1 MMVAER
7 SGGTHSIGWLT
18 SLCLHTT
25 LAFGAVT
32 VTQPVTLA
40 PQPVPFTWNVA
51 IVTAPSEPLP
61 SSATPT
67 TTMHPPVN
75 QPPSPARSASTAPA
89 PARDAGLTRTITAEP
104 TMPRAAEAMDRRK
117 PAPQVLDSPPP
128 VQGTEHERAIEQ
140 VLAPAPATAQA
151 PTSTSQLSGQE
162 PEPVSDSSSTMQPF
176 PREQEVSLSAQTPGP
191 VASSTA
197 RADYAWLSETIMRRM
212 QELKRYP
219 MEARLERAEG
229 KVVLKVVLRSNGSL
243 EAVEI
248 FQSSGHQSLDRA
260 AVELL
265 NLAAPFQFPRPLE
278 KPQMTVKIPM
288 SYRLEP

>member
-1 MMVAER
+1 MMVSER
-7 SGGTHSIGWLT
+7 SGGHHSIGWLT
-18 SLCLHTT
+18 SLCLHAT
-25 LAFGAVT
+25 LAFAAVT
-32 VTQPVTLA
+32 VTQRVTLA

-51 IVTAPSEPLP
+51 IVTAPSEPLQ

-67 TTMHPPVN
+67 TTIHPPVN
-75 QPPSPARSASTAPA
+75 QPPSPVRSASTAPA
-89 PARDAGLTRTITAEP
+89 RDAGSMRARPGQTM
-104 TMPRAAEAMDRRK
+104 MPRAAESMDRSNQV
-117 PAPQVLDSPPP
+117 PQVLDSPPLI
-128 VQGTEHERAIEQ
+128 QSTEQERTFEQ
-140 VLAPAPATAQA
+140 VLVPAAVQA
-151 PTSTSQLSGQE
+151 PTSTSPLSSQE
-162 PEPVSDSSSTMQPF
+162 LESVSDSSSTMQPL
-176 PREQEVSLSAQTPGP
+176 PREQEASLSAQTPGP

-197 RADYAWLSETIMRRM
+197 RADYTWLSETIMRRM

-229 KVVLKVVLRSNGSL
+229 NVVLKAVLRSNGSL
-243 EAVEI
+243 EAVEV

-265 NLAAPFQFPRPLE
+265 NLAAPFHFPRPLE

>member
-1 MMVAER
+1 MVAER
-7 SGGTHSIGWLT
+7 SGGPHSIGWLT
-18 SLCLHTT
+18 SLCLHAT
-25 LAFGAVT
+25 LAFGGVT
-32 VTQPVTLA
+32 VTQRVTLA

-51 IVTAPSEPLP
+51 IVTAPSEPLQ

-67 TTMHPPVN
+67 TTIHPPVN

-89 PARDAGLTRTITAEP
+89 PARDAGSMRARSPEP
-104 TMPRAAEAMDRRK
+104 MMPRAAEPMDRSNQ
-117 PAPQVLDSPPP
+117 APQVLDSPPP
-128 VQGTEHERAIEQ
+128 VQGTGHERTIEQ
-140 VLAPAPATAQA
+140 VLAPAQA
-151 PTSTSQLSGQE
+151 PTSTSQLSSQQ
-162 PEPVSDSSSTMQPF
+162 PEPGSDSNSTMQPL
-176 PREQEVSLSAQTPGP
+176 PREQEASLSTQAPGP

-265 NLAAPFQFPRPLE
+265 NLAAPFHFPRPLE
-278 KPQMTVKIPM
+278 KPQMTVKIPL

>member
-7 SGGTHSIGWLT
+7 SGGPHSIGWLT
-18 SLCLHTT
+18 SLCLHAT

-32 VTQPVTLA
+32 VTQRVTLA

-51 IVTAPSEPLP
+51 IVTAPSGPLQ

-67 TTMHPPVN
+67 TTIHPPVN
-75 QPPSPARSASTAPA
+75 QPPSPVRSASTAPP
-89 PARDAGLTRTITAEP
+89 PAGDAGSMRARSPEP
-104 TMPRAAEAMDRRK
+104 MMPRAAEPMDRSNQ
-117 PAPQVLDSPPP
+117 APQVLDSPPP
-128 VQGTEHERAIEQ
+128 VQGTGHERAIEQ
-140 VLAPAPATAQA
+140 VLAPAQA
-151 PTSTSQLSGQE
+151 PTSTSQLSSQQ
-162 PEPVSDSSSTMQPF
+162 PEPVSDSSSAMQPLT
-176 PREQEVSLSAQTPGP
+176 REQEASLSTQTPGP
-191 VASSTA
+191 LASSTA

-219 MEARLERAEG
+219 MDARLERAEG
-229 KVVLKVVLRSNGSL
+229 KVVLKAVLRSNGSL
-243 EAVEI
+243 EAVEV

-265 NLAAPFQFPRPLE
+265 NLAAPFHFPRPLE

>member
-1 MMVAER
+1 MSVAGR
-7 SGGTHSIGWLT
+7 SGGAHSIGWLT
-18 SLCLHTT
+18 SLCLHAT
-25 LAFGAVT
+25 LAFGALV
-32 VTQPVTLA
+32 VTQRVTLA

-51 IVTAPSEPLP
+51 MVTEPSGPLQ

-67 TTMHPPVN
+67 TTIHPPLN

-89 PARDAGLTRTITAEP
+89 PARNAGPMRAKTAEP
-104 TMPRAAEAMDRRK
+104 TMPRAAEPMDRGNQT
-117 PAPQVLDSPPP
+117 PQVLESPPP
-128 VQGTEHERAIEQ
+128 VQSTEHERAIEQ
-140 VLAPAPATAQA
+140 VLAPTQA
-151 PTSTSQLSGQE
+151 PTSTSQLSNQQ
-162 PEPVSDSSSTMQPF
+162 PEPVSDLSSTMQPL
-176 PREQEVSLSAQTPGP
+176 PREQEAGLSAQTPEP

-219 MEARLERAEG
+219 TEARLERAEG
-229 KVVLKVVLRSNGSL
+229 KVVLKAVLRSNGSI
-243 EAVEI
+243 EAIEI

-265 NLAAPFQFPRPLE
+265 NLAAPFHFPRPLE

>member
-18 SLCLHTT
+18 SLCLHAT
-25 LAFGAVT
+25 LALVAVT
-32 VTQPVTLA
+32 VTQRVMLA
-40 PQPVPFTWNVA
+40 PQLVPFTWNVA
-51 IVTAPSEPLP
+51 IVTAPSEPLQ

-67 TTMHPPVN
+67 TTIHPPVN

-89 PARDAGLTRTITAEP
+89 PTRDAGWMRARSPEP
-104 TMPRAAEAMDRRK
+104 MMPRAAEPIDRSNQ
-117 PAPQVLDSPPP
+117 APQVLDSPSP

-140 VLAPAPATAQA
+140 VLAPAQA
-151 PTSTSQLSGQE
+151 PTSTSQVSSQQ
-162 PEPVSDSSSTMQPF
+162 PEPVSDSSSTMQLF
-176 PREQEVSLSAQTPGP
+176 PREQEASFSTQTPGP

-197 RADYAWLSETIMRRM
+197 RADYTWLSETIMRRM

-219 MEARLERAEG
+219 TEARLERAEG
-229 KVVLKVVLRSNGSL
+229 KVVLKAVLRSNGSL
-243 EAVEI
+243 EAVEV

-265 NLAAPFQFPRPLE
+265 NLAAPFHFPRPLE
-278 KPQMTVKIPM
+278 KAQMTVKIPM

>member
-7 SGGTHSIGWLT
+7 SGGAHSIGWLT
-18 SLCLHTT
+18 SLCLHAT

-32 VTQPVTLA
+32 VTQRVTLA

-51 IVTAPSEPLP
+51 IVTAPSGPLQ

-67 TTMHPPVN
+67 TTIHPPVN
-75 QPPSPARSASTAPA
+75 QPPSPVRSASTAPP
-89 PARDAGLTRTITAEP
+89 PARDAGSMRARSPEP
-104 TMPRAAEAMDRRK
+104 MMPRAAEPMDRSNQ
-117 PAPQVLDSPPP
+117 APQVLDSPPP
-128 VQGTEHERAIEQ
+128 VQGTGHERAIEQ
-140 VLAPAPATAQA
+140 VLSPAQA
-151 PTSTSQLSGQE
+151 TTSTSQLSSQQ
-162 PEPVSDSSSTMQPF
+162 PEPVSDSSSAMQPLT
-176 PREQEVSLSAQTPGP
+176 REQEASLSTQTPGP
-191 VASSTA
+191 LASSTA

-219 MEARLERAEG
+219 MDARLERAEG

-265 NLAAPFQFPRPLE
+265 NLAAPFHFPRPLE

>member
-7 SGGTHSIGWLT
+7 SGGAHSIGWLT
-18 SLCLHTT
+18 SLCLHAT

-32 VTQPVTLA
+32 VTQRITLA

-51 IVTAPSEPLP
+51 MVTAPSESLQ

-67 TTMHPPVN
+67 TTIHPPVT
-75 QPPSPARSASTAPA
+75 QPPSLARSASTAPA
-89 PARDAGLTRTITAEP
+89 PARDAASMRDMTAEP
-104 TMPRAAEAMDRRK
+104 TMPRAAEPMDHRNQ
-117 PAPQVLDSPPP
+117 APQVFDSPPP
-128 VQGTEHERAIEQ
+128 VQGTEHERAIEE
-140 VLAPAPATAQA
+140 VVAPAQA
-151 PTSTSQLSGQE
+151 PTSTSQLSSQQ
-162 PEPVSDSSSTMQPF
+162 PEPASDSSSTMQPLL
-176 PREQEVSLSAQTPGP
+176 REQEAGLSAQPPGP
-191 VASSTA
+191 AASSTA

-219 MEARLERAEG
+219 TEARVERAEG
-229 KVVLKVVLRSNGSL
+229 KVVLKAVLRSNGSI
-243 EAVEI
+243 EAIEI

-265 NLAAPFQFPRPLE
+265 NLAAPFHFPRPLE

>member
-7 SGGTHSIGWLT
+7 SGGPHSIGWLT
-18 SLCLHTT
+18 SLCLHAT

-32 VTQPVTLA
+32 VTQRVTLA

-51 IVTAPSEPLP
+51 IVTAPSGPLQ

-67 TTMHPPVN
+67 TTIHPPVN
-75 QPPSPARSASTAPA
+75 QPPSPAQSATTAPA
-89 PARDAGLTRTITAEP
+89 PARNAGSTRTMTPEP
-104 TMPRAAEAMDRRK
+104 TMPHAAEAMDRRK
-117 PAPQVLDSPPP
+117 QAPQVLDSPPP
-128 VQGTEHERAIEQ
+128 VQGTGHERAIEQ
-140 VLAPAPATAQA
+140 VLSPAQA
-151 PTSTSQLSGQE
+151 TTSTSQLSSQQ
-162 PEPVSDSSSTMQPF
+162 PEPVSDSSSAMQPLT
-176 PREQEVSLSAQTPGP
+176 REQEASLSTQTPGP
-191 VASSTA
+191 LASSTA

-219 MEARLERAEG
+219 MDARLERAEG
-229 KVVLKVVLRSNGSL
+229 KVVLKAVLRSNGSL
-243 EAVEI
+243 EAVEV

-265 NLAAPFQFPRPLE
+265 NLAAPFHFPRPLE

>member
-7 SGGTHSIGWLT
+7 SRGPHSIGWLT
-18 SLCLHTT
+18 SLCLHAT

-32 VTQPVTLA
+32 ITQRVTLA
-40 PQPVPFTWNVA
+40 PQSVPFTWNVA
-51 IVTAPSEPLP
+51 IVTAPSEPLQ

-67 TTMHPPVN
+67 TTIHPPVN
-75 QPPSPARSASTAPA
+75 QPLSPARSASTAPA
-89 PARDAGLTRTITAEP
+89 RDAGSMRARPPEPMMPRVAEP
-104 TMPRAAEAMDRRK
+104 MDR
-117 PAPQVLDSPPP
+117 PNQAPQILDSPPSI
-128 VQGTEHERAIEQ
+128 QSTEQERASEQ
-140 VLAPAPATAQA
+140 VLAPAPAQA
-151 PTSTSQLSGQE
+151 PTSTSQLSSQKPGS
-162 PEPVSDSSSTMQPF
+162 VSDSSSTIQPLL
-176 PREQEVSLSAQTPGP
+176 REQETSVSAQTPGP

-229 KVVLKVVLRSNGSL
+229 KVVLKAVLRSNGSL

-248 FQSSGHQSLDRA
+248 FQSSGHQSLDQA

-265 NLAAPFQFPRPLE
+265 NLAAPFHFPRPLE

>member
-7 SGGTHSIGWLT
+7 SGGAHSIGWLT
-18 SLCLHTT
+18 SLCLHAT
-25 LAFGAVT
+25 LAFGALA
-32 VTQPVTLA
+32 VTQRVTLA
-40 PQPVPFTWNVA
+40 PQPIPFTWNVA
-51 IVTAPSEPLP
+51 MVTAPSGPLQ
-61 SSATPT
+61 SSATPAT
-67 TTMHPPVN
+67 TIHPPVN
-75 QPPSPARSASTAPA
+75 QPPPPARSASIAPA
-89 PARDAGLTRTITAEP
+89 PAPDADSMKAMTAEP
-104 TMPRAAEAMDRRK
+104 TMPRAAEPMDRK
-117 PAPQVLDSPPP
+117 NQAPQILDSPPP
-128 VQGTEHERAIEQ
+128 VQSTEQERAFEQ
-140 VLAPAPATAQA
+140 VLAPAPAQA
-151 PTSTSQLSGQE
+151 PTSTSQLSSQE
-162 PEPVSDSSSTMQPF
+162 PESVSDSSSTMQPL
-176 PREQEVSLSAQTPGP
+176 PREQEASLSAQTPGP

-265 NLAAPFQFPRPLE
+265 NLAAPFHFPRPLE

-288 SYRLEP
+288 SYRLER